1 MSIELPA
8 HRKIV
13 QAVQGLPTGLQAHIA
28 AVQRTSAD
36 LAQRHGLDVATAEL
50 AAQAHDIC
58 RTLKGPDL
66 VASARRFKLP
76 VSPAD
81 LALPIFLHGPVG
93 AEVLR
98 REYGLDD
105 DAILNPIR
113 YHTMGR
119 AGMSGLEKVLFLAD
133 KLDPSK
139 IGRYPFITEVAE
151 LAKEDLDQAMLLF
164 VDAQAKAFIEQGSFV
179 HPGMMEARNDALL
192 AIKGRERDGAQ
203 PGS

>member
-1 MSIELPA
+1 MSIEPPI
-8 HRKIV
+8 HRRIV
-13 QAVQGLPTGLQAHIA
+13 QASQGLPTGLQAHIE
-28 AVQRTSAD
+28 AVRRASAD
-36 LAQRHGLDVATAEL
+36 LAQRHGLDAAAAEL

-58 RTLKGPDL
+58 RTRKGPDL
-66 VASARRFKLP
+66 VASARRFKLL
-76 VSPAD
+76 VSPVD
-81 LALPIFLHGPVG
+81 LALPVFLHGPVG

-98 REYGLDD
+98 REYGLND

-139 IGRYPFITEVAE
+139 IGRYPFIAEVAD
-151 LAKEDLDQAMLLF
+151 LAKEDLDEAMLLF
-164 VDAQAKAFIEQGSFV
+164 LDAQVKAFMELGSFV

-192 AIKGRERDGAQ
+192 AIKGRG
-203 PGS
+203 